1 MATLLTNAG
10 RAIITNLV
18 SGLGGTVPRYVSWGT
33 SSTAAAVTDIA
44 LGTESPDESRTTGT
58 VTRTTTSVTN
68 DTLQVVG
75 TIVCASNPK
84 TIAESGLQDASSSG
98 NLFIH
103 SVFTGVALAVTDS
116 MTFTYTATW

>member
-1 MATLLTNAG
+1 MPIPYLHHQLFAHKS
-10 RAIITNLV
+10 V
-18 SGLGGTVPRYVSWGT
+18 
-33 SSTAAAVTDIA
+33 VTDTQ
-44 LGTESPDESRTTGT
+44 LGAESPDESRTSGT

-84 TIAESGLQDASSSG
+84 TIAEFGLQDASSSG

-103 SVFTGVALAVTDS
+103 SVFSGVSLAVTDS
-116 MTFTYTATW
+116 MTATFTATW